1 MGYALRNC
9 PVGNFRVEASLQW
22 RIGGLKILNMQTILK
37 GKTKE
42 VVIDTSGPVIII
54 GESINPTRR
63 KKLVST
69 LQGNDFSFVLE
80 LAASQINSGAD
91 VLDVNVGFPGV
102 EDEKLLPATV
112 KVLQDNFDVPLCL
125 DSPNPKA
132 IEAALKVAA
141 GKCLINSVNGEEKSL
156 KTLLPVAREYGAAII
171 GLCMDDDGITHDPEK
186 RLSIAGKIIERA
198 VSMGI
203 KEEDVVIDPLA
214 MAVSADP
221 NACLVTLET
230 IRLIHQK
237 LGHNITQGAS
247 NISFGLPD
255 RESLNAAYMA
265 LSIYNGL
272 TCPIANPEKITAAVR
287 AADLVMGRDDF
298 AVRFVE
304 YFQSRNPQ

>member
-1 MGYALRNC
+1 M
-9 PVGNFRVEASLQW
+9 
-22 RIGGLKILNMQTILK
+22 KTILK
-37 GKTKE
+37 GRYKE
-42 VVIDTSGPVIII
+42 VVIDTEGPVIII

-69 LQGNDFSFVLE
+69 LQQGDFAFVLE
-80 LAASQINSGAD
+80 LAESQIKAGAD

-102 EDEKLLPATV
+102 DDVRLLPETV
-112 KVLQDNFDVPLCL
+112 KILQEKFEVPLCL

-132 IEAALKVAA
+132 IEAALKVAE
-141 GKCLINSVNGEEKSL
+141 GKCLINSVNGEEASMMA
-156 KTLLPVAREYGAAII
+156 LLPVAKEYGAAII
-171 GLCMDDDGITHDPEK
+171 GLCMDEGGITHDPEK
-186 RLSIAGKIIERA
+186 RVAVAEKIIERA
-198 VSMGI
+198 IKAGI
-203 KEEDVVIDPLA
+203 NAEDVIIDPLA
-214 MAVSADP
+214 MAVSADQ
-221 NACLVTLET
+221 NACMVTLET

-287 AADLVMGRDDF
+287 ATDLVLGRDDF

-304 YFQSRNPQ
+304 YFQNRQ